1 MIRIIPYI
9 QQRLSLRLGLF
20 ILLVVG
26 GVFSVS
32 LTILFNK
39 SKQQVRQE
47 AVSRAT
53 QSLDE
58 TMLHISAI
66 MDQTEEATAEMESI
80 IQQHLQ
86 PDSLLAYSRRM
97 LEQHPDILGFTIALM
112 PDYFPQYGRH
122 FSAYSLRQGD
132 SIITVIEKHEYFE
145 QEWYKQPW
153 QQKRAIWMEPYIDNT
168 PGILTTSEYNYS
180 YVKPL
185 CDIDGEP
192 VGVLCT
198 DLLLKWLSQA
208 ITTVEAYPNSS
219 AIMLGHDGRYIVH
232 PDTAKLVRETIFSD
246 PDPQARKDVIGLGH
260 AMLEGQSGIWQMI
273 VDGNPAHVFY
283 RPLERTGWSIA
294 IVCPDSD
301 VFSGYNRLLYTVWT
315 IIVLSLL
322 LLLIICY
329 QIIRHAIAPLNQLA
343 VSVQHIADGYF
354 DETLPYSHCLDT
366 VGQLQNSFVV
376 MQQSLADHVCKIQ
389 QINAEMEQQNQALEQ
404 AYRLAREAEERK
416 TAFIQDMAHQIRT
429 PLNIINGF
437 TQVLSDIY
445 HEIPDHEL
453 ADITSRMRSS
463 AKAISHITRM
473 LIASSNG
480 NSLQTTEQTTVGC
493 NVLCREAAAAVSLRN
508 PDTVR
513 IVVESDVPDSFM
525 IHTDKKAL
533 LSILDELLD
542 NANKFTQEGCIT
554 IGCQRPDTDTVVF
567 TVSDTGSGI
576 PQTGRGHIFNQFTK
590 LDAFSEGISLGLSL
604 SQQTARMLGGDIALD
619 ETYTNGSR
627 FVITLPIQT

>member
-273 VDGNPAHVFY
+273 VEGTPPTCSTDHWNVQDGV
-283 RPLERTGWSIA
+283 
-294 IVCPDSD
+294 
-301 VFSGYNRLLYTVWT
+301 
-315 IIVLSLL
+315 
-322 LLLIICY
+322 
-329 QIIRHAIAPLNQLA
+329 
-343 VSVQHIADGYF
+343 
-354 DETLPYSHCLDT
+354 
-366 VGQLQNSFVV
+366 
-376 MQQSLADHVCKIQ
+376 
-389 QINAEMEQQNQALEQ
+389 
-404 AYRLAREAEERK
+404 
-416 TAFIQDMAHQIRT
+416 
-429 PLNIINGF
+429 
-437 TQVLSDIY
+437 
-445 HEIPDHEL
+445 
-453 ADITSRMRSS
+453 
-463 AKAISHITRM
+463 
-473 LIASSNG
+473 
-480 NSLQTTEQTTVGC
+480 
-493 NVLCREAAAAVSLRN
+493 
-508 PDTVR
+508 
-513 IVVESDVPDSFM
+513 
-525 IHTDKKAL
+525 L
-533 LSILDELLD
+533 LSSVPTVISSVVITVCYIL
-542 NANKFTQEGCIT
+542 
-554 IGCQRPDTDTVVF
+554 
-567 TVSDTGSGI
+567 SG
-576 PQTGRGHIFNQFTK
+576 P
-590 LDAFSEGISLGLSL
+590 SL
-604 SQQTARMLGGDIALD
+604 SCHSCCCSSSVIRLSAMPSPHSINLPFQYSISQMDISMKPYPTATVLTR
-619 ETYTNGSR
+619 
-627 FVITLPIQT
+627 